1 MNADDILKIIRAIPE
16 YIVYVYPGYLTVYIY
31 FFLRG
36 KTLKDNNYIFLKAI
50 AISYIHIAIIDWLKD
65 IVDMSFLP
73 VSQLLRENIF
83 LILLAG
89 IFAYIGYM
97 ITISKSVQKVLR
109 CLNIRTTFHE
119 NEIEVLADFNKGAW
133 LCIYLKDDDV
143 VYEGSL
149 GYKELEDEKRQ
160 YICLNAY
167 YKYFL
172 DNDGKPREPYAEDH
186 EGNYNETV
194 LIFYDSIKRIEK
206 RDTSEK
212 ESSE

>member
-16 YIVYVYPGYLTVYIY
+16 YIIYVYPGYLTVYIY
-31 FFLRG
+31 FFLKGR
-36 KTLKDNNYIFLKAI
+36 TLKDNNYIFLKAI

-65 IVDMSFLP
+65 IVNMGFLP
-73 VSQLLRENIF
+73 ISQALKQNISF
-83 LILLAG
+83 ILLAG
-89 IFAYIGYM
+89 VFAYTGYA
-97 ITISKSVQKVLR
+97 ITISKSVQKILR
-109 CLNIRTTFHE
+109 YLNIRTTFHE

-133 LCIYLKDDDV
+133 LCVYLKDDDV

-149 GYKELEDEKRQ
+149 GYKELEDEKRK

-172 DNDGKPREPYAEDH
+172 DSNGKPKEPYVEDH
-186 EGNYNETV
+186 EDNYNETV

-206 RDTSEK
+206 RDTN
-212 ESSE
+212 